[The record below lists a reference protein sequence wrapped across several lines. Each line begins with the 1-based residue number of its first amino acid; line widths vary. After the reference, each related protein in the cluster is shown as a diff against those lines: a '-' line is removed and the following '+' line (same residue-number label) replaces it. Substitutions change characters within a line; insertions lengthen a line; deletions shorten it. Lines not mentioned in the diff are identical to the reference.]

1 MVTANV
7 LSAAVASVRD
17 ACGANLINVEEA
29 DGDNDSD
36 HIPKINEPWGADN
49 HNNDGDNG
57 GAAVDSGGGD
67 SDSDGDSGDHAPVVD
82 VIVSFDGTWHKRD
95 LHQTMV

>member
-1 MVTANV
+1 M
-7 LSAAVASVRD
+7 AAVCD
-17 ACGANLINVEEA
+17 ACCANLINVEEA
-29 DGDNDSD
+29 DGDNDGD
-36 HIPKINEPWGADN
+36 YIPNVNESRGADN
-49 HNNDGDNG
+49 DNNDGDNG